1 MHKERAVLAG
11 VSLPLYCTRQ
21 RLSQRLTTIQVE
33 KDCDVVH
40 LDKPDADKKV
50 GGNELEAA

>member
-11 VSLPLYCTRQ
+11 VSLPLYS
-21 RLSQRLTTIQVE
+21 LSQRLTSIQVK
-33 KDCDVVH
+33 KDCDAVH

-50 GGNELEAA
+50 SGSELEAA